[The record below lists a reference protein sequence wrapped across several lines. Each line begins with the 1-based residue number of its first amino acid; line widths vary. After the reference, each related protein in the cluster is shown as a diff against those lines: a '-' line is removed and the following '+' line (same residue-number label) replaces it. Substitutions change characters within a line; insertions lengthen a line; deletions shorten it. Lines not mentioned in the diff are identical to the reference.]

1 MKTPIPKRT
10 VSPDDYYPATGHLLI
25 RPEKDAAESE
35 GGIIIPD
42 QARKTLNEGEILKAG
57 EDTAPFKPGMYVVF
71 DPNTEHALEIEKG
84 VEVLVVHVNNVI
96 MWRHPQTPLFP
107 ITFPQDKFKC
117 ERHNWNGNSFCPRC
131 SEEYGKQSARQ
142 NPCN

>member
-10 VSPDDYYPATGHLLI
+10 VSADDYYPATGHLLI

-42 QARKTLNEGEILKAG
+42 QARKTLNEGEIIKAG

-107 ITFPQDKFKC
+107 IPPAVGAGKFLC
-117 ERHNWNGNSFCPRC
+117 ERHNWNEDTPCPKCFGRVLN
-131 SEEYGKQSARQ
+131 E
-142 NPCN
+142 